1 MIRKNVQLFSEEIM
15 GNQKRTVIA
24 GRAGQSVGLDST
36 LTHRPHAAMT
46 ATQNA
51 SCETTRTFSLGSIFC
66 TPSATIFAPSA
77 TPLEIT
83 TSLLS

>member
-24 GRAGQSVGLDST
+24 GQAGQSVGLDS
-36 LTHRPHAAMT
+36 THRPHAAMT

-77 TPLEIT
+77 TPLEIR